1 MEKPAVAAPPDI
13 PSLSAGLA
21 RGEESAFQ
29 DFYALYFDRLL
40 RYLLA
45 LSRGREDLARD
56 ALQST
61 LIRVAKHARRFETEA
76 AFWSWLAVLARS
88 ALVDEQRK
96 SARYGSFLS
105 RWFAH
110 SEIHRDAA
118 KAVSEEDTE
127 KRLTD
132 SLELALER
140 LPDDER
146 ALAQSKYFDGQSVR
160 DIASALGASEKAVES
175 RLTRLRRKLKD
186 LILEDIAHE

>member
-1 MEKPAVAAPPDI
+1 MISIPPPACPAI
-13 PSLSAGLA
+13 SADA
-21 RGEESAFQ
+21 S
-29 DFYALYFDRLL
+29 
-40 RYLLA
+40 
-45 LSRGREDLARD
+45 SRVSSR
-56 ALQST
+56 QCN
-61 LIRVAKHARRFETEA
+61 
-76 AFWSWLAVLARS
+76 WSWLAVLARS

-110 SEIHRDAA
+110 SEIHSAA
-118 KAVSEEDTE
+118 EALAEEDTE

-132 SLELALER
+132 SLEMALER

-146 ALAQSKYFDGQSVR
+146 ALAQSKYYDGQSVR
-160 DIASALGASEKAVES
+160 DIASALGASEKAIES